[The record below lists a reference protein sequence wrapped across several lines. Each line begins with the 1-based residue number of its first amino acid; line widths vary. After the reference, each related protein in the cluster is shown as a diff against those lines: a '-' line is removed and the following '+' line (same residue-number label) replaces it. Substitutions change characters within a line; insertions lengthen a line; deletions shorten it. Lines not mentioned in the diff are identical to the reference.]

1 MKKSM
6 ILKNSILGLAMA
18 AAMQFTSTDVLAE
31 ANQLSDV
38 RVRQAIAYAIDM
50 DTIAETL
57 LEGKAIAADSM
68 IPNGAFKADGLNDY
82 KYDPDKARALLKEAN
97 WDKSQVLDVVYYYG
111 DQLTADLMV
120 AMQAYLGDVG
130 IEMTYR
136 KLEGD
141 VGEQL
146 NVLPAENSDTSAVK
160 WDIAY
165 GAKAALALQEY
176 YNGYQSN
183 KNSYTPANP
192 KLDELIAGINASVDA
207 NDQIAA
213 FAEFEKYENEMLSD
227 IPLYY
232 QQLFIYESDRINRN
246 GGIYGNAQFNY
257 DWGIVDWT
265 VEPDADGKKVI
276 YTNTA
281 PSQFFQHPLLN
292 PGLYI
297 YSKVVFDRLLAV
309 NESLVPTGGQMAE
322 SYEVGDDGMSVTFQL
337 KDGLTWHDGKPVT
350 ADDVAF
356 TMGITAKVPAISA
369 VISNTLNSIDGAKA
383 FIDGSADT
391 MSGVKVDGNNISIT
405 FAKLDPNFLLSF
417 GQMAIMPKHLLAD
430 ANPLEFQQDA
440 FWQNPIGSGPFK
452 IAEVQM
458 NDFVRFV
465 PFENYHGGVA
475 KIDEIVAFPSGDNDA
490 NVLKNAGA
498 NRLDYGFTKSV
509 SDVKGLED
517 MDHMRV
523 IAADIPYT
531 RSLRVN
537 KFANKP

>member
-1 MKKSM
+1 MRKAT
-6 ILKNSILGLAMA
+6 ILKKSILGVAMA

-68 IPNGAFKADGLNDY
+68 IPNGAFKADGLNAY
-82 KYDPDKARALLKEAN
+82 TYDPDKARALLKEAD

-192 KLDELIAGINASVDA
+192 KLDELISGINASVDA

-232 QQLFIYESDRINRN
+232 QQLFIYESNRVNRN
-246 GGIYGNAQFNY
+246 GGLYGNAQFNY

-265 VEPDADGKKVI
+265 VEPNADGKNVL

-297 YSKVVFDRLLAV
+297 YSKVVFDRLLTV
-309 NESLVPTGGQMAE
+309 DGSLVPTGGQMAE
-322 SYEVGDDGMSVTFQL
+322 SYEVGDDGMSVTFKL
-337 KDGLTWHDGKPVT
+337 KDGLTWHDGKPLT

-356 TMGITAKVPAISA
+356 TLGITAKVPAISA
-369 VISNTLNSIDGAKA
+369 VIFNTLSSIEGAEA
-383 FIDGSADT
+383 FMDGSADS
-391 MSGVKVDGNNISIT
+391 MSGVKVDGNSVSIS
-405 FAKLDPNFLLSF
+405 FATLDPNFLLSF
-417 GQMAIMPKHLLAD
+417 GQMAILPKHLLAD

-475 KIDEIVAFPSGDNDA
+475 KIDEIVAFPSGENDA
-490 NVLKNAGA
+490 NVLKNAAA
-498 NRLDYGFTKSV
+498 NRMDYGFTKSV
-509 SDVKGLED
+509 SDVKGLEA
-517 MDHMRV
+517 MDQMRV

>member
-1 MKKSM
+1 MKKT
-6 ILKNSILGLAMA
+6 ILGIAMA
-18 AAMQFTSTDVLAE
+18 AAMQFSTSDVLAD

-68 IPNGAFKADGLNDY
+68 IPNGAFKAAGLNAY
-82 KYDPDKARALLKEAN
+82 KYDPDKARELLKDAD

-120 AMQAYLGDVG
+120 AIQAYLSDVG

-146 NVLPAENSDTSAVK
+146 NVLPAPNSDTSAVK
-160 WDIAY
+160 WDMAY

-176 YNGYQSN
+176 YNGYRSN
-183 KNSYTPANP
+183 TNSYTPANA
-192 KLDELIAGINASVDA
+192 DIDGLIDGINASADA
-207 NDQIAA
+207 EIQIAA
-213 FAEFEKYENEMLSD
+213 FAEFEKYENEALSD

-232 QQLFIYESDRINRN
+232 QQLFIYESDRLDRN
-246 GGIYGNAQFNY
+246 GGLYGNAQFNY
-257 DWGIVDWT
+257 NWGIVDWT
-265 VEPDADGKKVI
+265 VEPDADGKKVA

-309 NESLVPTGGQMAE
+309 DGSLVPTGGQLAE
-322 SYEVGDDGMSVTFQL
+322 SYDVAADGMSVTFNI
-337 KDGLTWHDGKPVT
+337 KDGVTWHDGAPLT
-350 ADDVAF
+350 AEDVAWSIGA
-356 TMGITAKVPAISA
+356 TLRVPAISA
-369 VISNTLNSIDGAKA
+369 VLSNTFKSIEGAEA
-383 FIDGSADT
+383 FEAGTADSISGISVDGS
-391 MSGVKVDGNNISIT
+391 SVSIK
-405 FAKLDPNFLLSF
+405 FAKLDPNFMLSF
-417 GQMAIMPKHLLAD
+417 GQFAILPKHLLSD
-430 ANPLEFQQDA
+430 NNPLEFQQHP
-440 FWQNPIGSGPFK
+440 FWQKPIGSGPFK

-475 KIDEIVAFPSGDNDA
+475 KIDEIVAFPSGDNDV

-498 NRLDYGFTKSV
+498 KRLDFGFTKSV
-509 SDVKGLED
+509 ADVKGLED
-517 MDHMRV
+517 MGHMRV
-523 IAADIPYT
+523 IPADIPYT

-537 KFANKP
+537 KYANKP

>member
-1 MKKSM
+1 MKKA
-6 ILKNSILGLAMA
+6 LLGIAMA
-18 AAMQFTSTDVLAE
+18 AALQYTSTDVLAQT
-31 ANQLSDV
+31 NQLSDV

-68 IPNGAFKADGLNDY
+68 IPNGAFKAPGLNAY
-82 KYDPDKARALLKEAN
+82 GYDPDKARALLKEAN

-120 AMQAYLGDVG
+120 ALQAYLGDVG
-130 IEMTYR
+130 IDMTYR

-146 NVLPAENSDTSAVK
+146 NVLPPADSDTSAVK

-192 KLDELIAGINASVDA
+192 KLDELIAGINGSVDSEK
-207 NDQIAA
+207 QIAA
-213 FAEFEKYENEMLSD
+213 FAEFEKYENEALSD

-232 QQLFIYESDRINRN
+232 QQLFIYESDRLNRN
-246 GGIYGNAQFNY
+246 GGLYGNAQFNY
-257 DWGIVDWT
+257 DWGIIDWT
-265 VEPDADGKKVI
+265 VEPDADGKKVA

-297 YSKVVFDRLLAV
+297 YSKVVFDRLVAV
-309 NESLVPTGGQMAE
+309 DASLVPIGGQMAE
-322 SYEVGDDGMSVTFQL
+322 SFEVADDGMSVSFTL
-337 KDGLTWHDGKPVT
+337 KEGLTWHDGKPLT
-350 ADDVAF
+350 ADDVAWSIGA
-356 TMGITAKVPAISA
+356 TLKVPAINA
-369 VISNTLNSIDGAKA
+369 VMANTFNSIEGSEA
-383 FIDGSADT
+383 FLAGSAESMT
-391 MSGVKVDGNNISIT
+391 GIGVDGNTISIK
-405 FAKLDPNFLLSF
+405 FAQLDPNFMLSF
-417 GQMAIMPKHLLAD
+417 GQFAVLPKHLLSD
-430 ANPLEFQQDA
+430 MNPLEFQQHP

-475 KIDEIVAFPSGDNDA
+475 KIDEIVAFPSGDNDV
-490 NVLKNAGA
+490 NVLKNAGS
-498 NRLDYGFTKSV
+498 NRLDFGFTKSV
-509 SDVKGLED
+509 ADVKGLEE
-517 MDHMRV
+517 MAHMRV

-531 RSLRVN
+531 RSLRIN
-537 KFANKP
+537 KFPNKP

>member
-1 MKKSM
+1 MRKST
-6 ILKNSILGLAMA
+6 ILKKSILGLAMA

-68 IPNGAFKADGLNDY
+68 IPNGAFKADGLNAY
-82 KYDPDKARALLKEAN
+82 KYDPDKARALLKEAD

-232 QQLFIYESDRINRN
+232 QQLFIYESNRINRN
-246 GGIYGNAQFNY
+246 GGLYGNAQFNY

-265 VEPDADGKKVI
+265 VEPDADGKKVV

-322 SYEVGDDGMSVTFQL
+322 SYEVGDDGMSVTFKL
-337 KDGLTWHDGKPVT
+337 KDGLTWHDGKPLT

-369 VISNTLNSIDGAKA
+369 VIFNTLSSIEGAEA
-383 FIDGSADT
+383 FIDGSAES
-391 MSGVKVDGNNISIT
+391 MSGVKVDGNSISIT

-417 GQMAIMPKHLLAD
+417 GQMAILPKHLLAD

-452 IAEVQM
+452 IAEVKM

-475 KIDEIVAFPSGDNDA
+475 KIDEIVAFPSGDNDV

-498 NRLDYGFTKSV
+498 KRLDYGFTKSV
-509 SDVKGLED
+509 ADVKGLED
-517 MDHMRV
+517 MEHMRV

>member
-1 MKKSM
+1 MRETTVLKS
-6 ILKNSILGLAMA
+6 SILGLAMA
-18 AAMQFTSTDVLAE
+18 AAMQFTTSDALAE

-57 LEGKAIAADSM
+57 LEGKAIVADSM
-68 IPNGAFKADGLNDY
+68 IPNGAFKADGLNAY
-82 KYDPDKARALLKEAN
+82 AYDPDKARALLKEAG

-120 AMQAYLGDVG
+120 ALQAYLADVG
-130 IEMTYR
+130 IDMTYR

-146 NVLPAENSDTSAVK
+146 NVLPPENSDTSAVK

-176 YNGYQSN
+176 YNGYESN
-183 KNSYTPANP
+183 KNSYTPANA
-192 KLDELIAGINASVDA
+192 KLDELIEGINASVDA
-207 NDQIAA
+207 DDQIAA

-232 QQLFIYESDRINRN
+232 QQLFIYESDRLNRN
-246 GGIYGNAQFNY
+246 GGLYGNAQFNY

-309 NESLVPTGGQMAE
+309 NGSLVPTGGQMAE
-322 SYEVGDDGMSVTFQL
+322 SYDVSDDGMSVTFKL
-337 KDGLTWHDGKPVT
+337 KDGLTWHDGEPVS
-350 ADDVAF
+350 AEDVAF
-356 TMGITAKVPAISA
+356 TMGLTAKVPAISA
-369 VISNTLNSIDGAKA
+369 VISNTLNSIEGAEA
-383 FIDGSADT
+383 FLDESAES
-391 MSGVKVDGNNISIT
+391 MSGVKVDGNSISIS
-405 FAKLDPNFLLSF
+405 FAKLDPNFMLSF
-417 GQMAIMPKHLLAD
+417 GQMAILPKHLLSD

-440 FWQNPIGSGPFK
+440 FWQNPVGSGPFK

-498 NRLDYGFTKSV
+498 KRLDYGFTKSV
-509 SDVKGLED
+509 ADVQGLEE

-523 IAADIPYT
+523 IPADIPYT